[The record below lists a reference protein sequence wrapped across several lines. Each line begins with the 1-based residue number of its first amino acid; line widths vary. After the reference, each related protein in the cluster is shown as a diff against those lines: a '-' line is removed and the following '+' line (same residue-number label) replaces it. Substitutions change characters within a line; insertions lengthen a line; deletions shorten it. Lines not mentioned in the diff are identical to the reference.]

1 MFNELKQNHSA
12 EGAELLKAEEEVS
25 KLESSRT
32 SLKYT
37 LEKDD

>member
-12 EGAELLKAEEEVS
+12 EGAELLKAEEVS
-25 KLESSRT
+25 KLESSW
-32 SLKYT
+32 T